1 MAPVPLIIDCDPG
14 QDDAVALLLALA
26 SPELEVLG
34 VTAVHGNVPL
44 ISTAANARAL
54 VEFAGRPEIPVF
66 AGSDRPLRRAPVHEV
81 RIHGPTGLQGFDLPP
96 ARRPL
101 EDRHAVEYLVETLH
115 RRDDVTLCPL
125 GPLTNIA
132 AAFTWA
138 PEVVKRVRR
147 IVLMGGASKGGNV
160 TPVAEFNI
168 HADPEAADIVF
179 RAGAPVIMFGLDVT
193 HQALVNAAHCGGFRE
208 AGRVGQAAA
217 GWCDF
222 PERYN
227 PGRYGAAG
235 LPLHDPCVIAWLI
248 DPALFSGR
256 DCFVAVETQS
266 PLTLGQTVVDWWGRL
281 GQPANAT
288 VMERMDAEGF
298 FALLTERLGASVSGE
313 TRGT

>member
-1 MAPVPLIIDCDPG
+1 MAPIPIIIDCDPG
-14 QDDAVALLLALA
+14 QDDAVAVLLALA

-34 VTAVHGNVPL
+34 ITAVHGNVPL
-44 ISTAANARAL
+44 TRTAANARAL
-54 VEFAGRPEIPVF
+54 VEFAGRPDIPVF
-66 AGSDRPLRRAPVHEV
+66 AGSDRPLRRPGIHEV

-101 EDRHAVEYLVETLH
+101 EPAHAVDFLIQTLR
-115 RRDDVTLCPL
+115 RRDDVTLCPI

-138 PEVVKRVRR
+138 PEVTKRVRR

-179 RAGAPVIMFGLDVT
+179 RSGVPITMVGLDVT
-193 HQALVNAAHCGGFRE
+193 QTALVDAGHCRAWRA
-208 AGRVGQAAA
+208 AGRIGQACA

-227 PGRYGAAG
+227 PARYGAPG
-235 LPLHDPCVIAWLI
+235 LPLHDPCVIAGLI
-248 DPALFSGR
+248 DPALFAGR
-256 DCFVAVETQS
+256 DCHVAVETQS
-266 PLTLGQTVVDWWGRL
+266 SLTLGQTVVDRWGRR
-281 GQPANAT
+281 GERPNAT
-288 VMERMDAEGF
+288 VIERVDGEGF
-298 FALLTERLGASVSGE
+298 FSLLTERLARLG
-313 TRGT
+313 